1 MPPSHTNRSIPVQT
15 RLDTDWTYHPPLNS
29 RSSTKVL
36 GGEEIPDSI
45 ALPPH
50 IFPIKKVLRKAL
62 TDTNRGG

>member
-1 MPPSHTNRSIPVQT
+1 MDIP
-15 RLDTDWTYHPPLNS
+15 PPLNS

-45 ALPPH
+45 ALTPH
-50 IFPIKKVLRKAL
+50 IFPIKKVLRGAL